1 MGKTTYALKS
11 LDLRTKDN
19 GVIAVLVIAAIAVS
33 GAGLYLSTGKSI
45 SANSQSQGNVVNM
58 DVIPDYGGEGYDAF
72 VLAANA
78 ENGVVPTPA
87 TNTTA
92 PSIIDNNVTVSA
104 GTTVKFV
111 LTTIDTAVL
120 QNFSDQVS
128 TPFTVYND
136 TASGVVASHYS
147 QGQSISNMPIGH
159 TFTITQLGSNIPIP
173 PTTVVTFSVTFS
185 KPGAYMF
192 MCDTPCGPG
201 MGLVGYME
209 GYVVVT

>member
-1 MGKTTYALKS
+1 
-11 LDLRTKDN
+11 LDSRTKGN
-19 GVIAVLVIAAIAVS
+19 GIIAVLVVAAIAVS
-33 GAGLYLSTGKSI
+33 GVGLYLSVIKSN
-45 SANSQSQGNVVNM
+45 SPANQTQGDVINM
-58 DVIPDYGGEGYDAF
+58 DVIPDYGGAGYDAF

-92 PSIIDNNVTVSA
+92 PGVVDNNVTVSA

-136 TASGVVASHYS
+136 TASGVVASHYG

-159 TFTITQLGSNIPIP
+159 TFTITQLGVNIPIP

-185 KPGAYMF
+185 KSGDYMF

-209 GYVVVT
+209 GYVIVT

>member
-1 MGKTTYALKS
+1 LKS
-11 LDLRTKDN
+11 LDSRTKDN
-19 GVIAVLVIAAIAVS
+19 AVIAVLVIAAIAVS
-33 GAGLYLSTGKSI
+33 GAGLYLSVIKSA
-45 SANSQSQGNVVNM
+45 SAGNQPQGNVVNM
-58 DVIPDYGGEGYDAF
+58 DVIPDYGGAGYDAF
-72 VLAANA
+72 VLSANA

-92 PSIIDNNVTVSA
+92 PSIIDNNVTVAA

-120 QNFSDQVS
+120 QNFSSQVS
-128 TPFTVYND
+128 IPFTVYND
-136 TASGVVASHYS
+136 TASGVVASHYG

-159 TFTITQLGSNIPIP
+159 TFTITQLGVNIPIP
-173 PTTVVTFSVTFS
+173 PTTVVTFSLTFS
-185 KPGAYMF
+185 KSGVYMF

-209 GYVVVT
+209 GYVIVT